1 MAHRRGHRGSS
12 WGDFFGGLLK
22 AAPSLLYMGA
32 TYASIREQSKAAKQ
46 AALAQQKLLEK
57 EGMALDQQRASL
69 AQLQEESARAR
80 QASEEQR
87 KQQEAKLQEEK
98 EKTQQKTLEADVER
112 IKRRR
117 GRKSLVTGQK
127 GGLGFFDQ
135 YFNA

>member
-1 MAHRRGHRGSS
+1 M
-12 WGDFFGGLLK
+12 DFTKFLGGLLK

-32 TYASIREQSKAAKQ
+32 TYASMREQSKAAKRASQ
-46 AALAQQKLLEK
+46 AQQRMLER
-57 EGMALDQQRASL
+57 EGLALEQQRASL
-69 AQLQEESARAR
+69 T
-80 QASEEQR
+80 
-87 KQQEAKLQEEK
+87 KLQEEAATARK
-98 EKTQQKTLEADVER
+98 AREEQTKQEEKKTQETKQEVKQETLEKDVER

>member
-87 KQQEAKLQEEK
+87 KKK
-98 EKTQQKTLEADVER
+98 KKTQQKTLEADVER

>member
-1 MAHRRGHRGSS
+1 M
-12 WGDFFGGLLK
+12 DFTKFLGGLLK

-46 AALAQQKLLEK
+46 AAQAQQRMLER
-57 EGMALDQQRASL
+57 EGLALEQQRASL
-69 AQLQEESARAR
+69 A
-80 QASEEQR
+80 
-87 KQQEAKLQEEK
+87 KLQEEAATARK
-98 EKTQQKTLEADVER
+98 AREEQAKQEQKKTQETKKEVQQETLEKDVER

>member
-1 MAHRRGHRGSS
+1 MAHRKGHSGSS
-12 WGDFFGGLLK
+12 WGNFFGSLLK

-46 AALAQQKLLEK
+46 AAQAQQRILEQ
-57 EGMALDQQRASL
+57 EGLALEQQRASL

-80 QASEEQR
+80 KASEEQR
-87 KQQEAKLQEEK
+87 KQQEARLEKEK
-98 EKTQQKTLEADVER
+98 EKTQQETLEADVER
-112 IKRRR
+112 IKKRR